1 MRIIANYSIEDEPI
15 ARGGMGQ
22 IFRGYDSLGKSCQN
36 LPPIG
41 LFVRVLRRR
50 SNFF

>member
-22 IFRGYDSLGKSCQN
+22 IFRGYDSLGKVVAVKEI
-36 LPPIG
+36 LPEFATD
-41 LFVRVLRRR
+41 LF
-50 SNFF
+50 